1 MFAIVCWVWYNIYKE
16 MSTDMANTENTVP
29 VMANQLPWNELVFQ
43 GQRTYKTLSFNWKH
57 RGPILLYNSTTVD
70 REGCDAYGVP
80 VEDAKKQPKMAIVG
94 MAVVTDVVVGEGCYL
109 VSLAEPRRF
118 AEPIPFK
125 PPAGAIRIFR
135 APADFLQR
143 ATI

>member
-1 MFAIVCWVWYNIYKE
+1 
-16 MSTDMANTENTVP
+16 MANTENTVP

-43 GQRTYKTLSFNWKH
+43 GRRTYKTLSFNWKH

-70 REGCDAYGVP
+70 REGCEAYGVA

-94 MAVVTDVVVGEGCYL
+94 MATVVAVVGEDGDFEVEL
-109 VSLAEPRRF
+109 RDPKRF
-118 AEPIPFK
+118 AEPISFK
-125 PPAGAIRIFR
+125 PPTGAIRIFR

-143 ATI
+143 TTV